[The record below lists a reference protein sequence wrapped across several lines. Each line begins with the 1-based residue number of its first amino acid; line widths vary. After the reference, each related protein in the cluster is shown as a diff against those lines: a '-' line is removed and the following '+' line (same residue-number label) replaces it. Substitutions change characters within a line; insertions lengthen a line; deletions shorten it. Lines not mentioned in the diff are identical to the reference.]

1 MTNLPFT
8 EKIINGMLIRE
19 FKENT
24 TAAELVWHRDRENRK
39 VTVLE
44 GKEWLLQ
51 LDNQVPVV
59 MQEGTTYEIPKHTYH
74 RIIKGSGSLVV
85 EIKKEEN
92 TMKVTKNQLRRI
104 IREVANPAAREIA
117 VEVMEDTLNNLW
129 QEGFNNA
136 DLIAI
141 LDQLKLD
148 IERGFIGEPS

>member
-1 MTNLPFT
+1 MSRFPF
-8 EKIINGMLIRE
+8 KQQRLGNVLLRE
-19 FKENT
+19 FS
-24 TAAELVWHRDRENRK
+24 AAVNPSELVWHRDRENRK

-59 MQEGTTYEIPKHTYH
+59 MQEGTTYEIPKNIYH
-74 RIIKGSGSLVV
+74 RIIKGSGKLVV
-85 EIKKEEN
+85 EINKERN
-92 TMKVTKNQLRRI
+92 MMKVTKNELRRI

-129 QEGFNNA
+129 EEGFDNA